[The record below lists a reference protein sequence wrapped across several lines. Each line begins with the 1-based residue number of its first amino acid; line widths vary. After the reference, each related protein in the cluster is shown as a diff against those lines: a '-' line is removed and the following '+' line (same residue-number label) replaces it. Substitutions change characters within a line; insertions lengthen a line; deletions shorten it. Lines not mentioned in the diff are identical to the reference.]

1 MAIAN
6 SNKIVTFQA
15 NRELVND
22 AMEVLKEQNLSLS
35 SALRLFLKNVAV
47 TNGVDL
53 LSEEELEKEYLF
65 RQLQVEV
72 QESYAKIEA
81 GNYLTDEDV
90 VTRYGL

>member
-22 AMEVLKEQNLSLS
+22 AMEVLKEKNLSLS

-47 TNGVDL
+47 TNEVDL

-65 RQLQVEV
+65 RQLQAKV

>member
-1 MAIAN
+1 MSIAN

-22 AMEVLKEQNLSLS
+22 AMEVLKEKNLSLS

-47 TNGVDL
+47 TNEVDL
-53 LSEEELEKEYLF
+53 LNEEELEKENLF
-65 RQLQVEV
+65 RQLQAEV